1 MEGEDRLW
9 AFHVNVILYISS
21 IFSKISYAS
30 FIRPI
35 ILMMHG
41 FLIGISSKISHLA
54 YTFSKSELMLSW
66 SIFRACK
73 VGEVLKLYQ
82 YKAQTSGLSSCV
94 NPNLSHRKSRSCI
107 SCSASQSH
115 STSVPVQACCSPC
128 LLYHQVCLEYPSTPS
143 DTIYS
148 LHHSEHPLTTYL
160 CHRWQEQQAQN
171 CCHFRTPCIEE
182 NAWLEHNSFS
192 ILCTN
197 SGFKGCFHLI
207 VVTHDE
213 SALPPWKP
221 TAMCHQ

>member
-1 MEGEDRLW
+1 MKVSLTFTKLDPTQSQVEDGCNGGLYEECWLWVPLHSNQCLNWMRWHEQEQLLQPNGRRKWGAAMEGEDILW

-82 YKAQTSGLSSCV
+82 YKA
-94 NPNLSHRKSRSCI
+94 
-107 SCSASQSH
+107 
-115 STSVPVQACCSPC
+115 
-128 LLYHQVCLEYPSTPS
+128 
-143 DTIYS
+143 
-148 LHHSEHPLTTYL
+148 
-160 CHRWQEQQAQN
+160 
-171 CCHFRTPCIEE
+171 
-182 NAWLEHNSFS
+182 
-192 ILCTN
+192 
-197 SGFKGCFHLI
+197 
-207 VVTHDE
+207 
-213 SALPPWKP
+213 
-221 TAMCHQ
+221 